1 MYNHT
6 KSHECLGVG
15 SCIHVHTYC
24 MYSHSRYTHM
34 RHTAVIYIYVSG
46 GATNRHKCLLQIYT
60 YTMCRH
66 VPSWHCPHHEQ
77 GLVTPPSP
85 QHDCRPNA
93 VTTKNTA
100 PVARF
105 LRSASDSTSGT
116 VCIVQ
121 SGQRREG
128 LRRSQ
133 KLTKHKCSHVN
144 WRTGVGVA
152 IAGLSCLEQSKQRKI
167 TM

>member
-1 MYNHT
+1 MYT
-6 KSHECLGVG
+6 PTVCTV
-15 SCIHVHTYC
+15 
-24 MYSHSRYTHM
+24 
-34 RHTAVIYIYVSG
+34 TADTPTCGTQLSY
-46 GATNRHKCLLQIYT
+46 IYT
-60 YTMCRH
+60 YQEVQQIGTNASCKYIRTPCAGTFLHGTALTMSKALSLLLL
-66 VPSWHCPHHEQ
+66 PS
-77 GLVTPPSP
+77 T
-85 QHDCRPNA
+85 DCRPNA